1 MTCLV
6 LMTQFKADIYVRAA
20 ILVAIGLMLCGINFL
35 VSRRLETKPVP
46 REFT

>member
-1 MTCLV
+1 
-6 LMTQFKADIYVRAA
+6 MTQFKADIYVRAA
-20 ILVAIGLMLCGINFL
+20 ILVAIGLMLCGINLLL